1 MYHLLTWPQLSYVA
15 VNAKNKIV
23 GYVLAKMEEPD
34 SGEPHGH
41 ITSLSVLRTY
51 RRLGLAAALMHQSQ
65 KAMAENFGATYVSLH
80 VRKTNRAALQLYR
93 DHLHF
98 VITGVEKAYY
108 ADGEDAFS
116 MRCNIHHLMDDH
128 VIDHVSSEESSESET
143 ETKGAACTEAVE
155 SKDETDGLESL
166 EKLHL

>member
-1 MYHLLTWPQLSYVA
+1 
-15 VNAKNKIV
+15 
-23 GYVLAKMEEPD
+23 MEEPD

-98 VITGVEKAYY
+98 VYVCILHFWSVLIDRITGVEKAYY